1 MKTLKNQN
9 YGIAKVSSRRC
20 ISDSLRKKDRHHTN
34 ASRNRIFSVYD
45 RSETETINPSCERR
59 IFQNSINRVFLSKTM
74 LFLEIY
80 QADPPQFL
88 SLRSLDQGSVPFLGL
103 FASDYLATQHII
115 NLRGSVSLFIV
126 FLLTRS
132 PVHREYWSQRIIFGV
147 IPLHYL
153 ERKHSFHQEKGFQY
167 EHQISLPL
175 VVFVR
180 FIEVS
185 CVFHE

>member
-45 RSETETINPSCERR
+45 RSETETITIHNP
-59 IFQNSINRVFLSKTM
+59 IPPAKM
-74 LFLEIY
+74 Y
-80 QADPPQFL
+80 QVDPPQFL

-185 CVFHE
+185 YVFHE